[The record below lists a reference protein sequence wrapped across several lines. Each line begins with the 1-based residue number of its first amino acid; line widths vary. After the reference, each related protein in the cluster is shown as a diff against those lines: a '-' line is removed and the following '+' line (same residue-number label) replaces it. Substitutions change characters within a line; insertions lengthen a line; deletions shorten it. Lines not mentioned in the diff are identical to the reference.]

1 MMQGFHLPETTSH
14 ASWAGQTSCSSLFD
28 IAVYFLFL
36 VVFLYQARYEIN
48 LNQLVRDFMRK
59 AVARTSAMV
68 LIDHQV
74 GTMNWIGSIEKSI
87 VEANTRA
94 LAKVAMALNMPLV
107 FTSSQ
112 EDQMQG
118 PLMPVLE
125 KIAPEAFAARVKR
138 PGVVNC
144 WDDEQFAKACRE
156 TDRKQLIMAG
166 VTTDVCLA
174 PPAIS
179 AVEEGFEVFGVVDAS
194 GSPTTLTD
202 EMAFR
207 RMERYGVELTTT
219 SAMIADLAVNW
230 ASEDGGKLIK
240 ILAEEI
246 LSAGH

>member
-1 MMQGFHLPETTSH
+1 MKKAET
-14 ASWAGQTSCSSLFD
+14 
-28 IAVYFLFL
+28 
-36 VVFLYQARYEIN
+36 
-48 LNQLVRDFMRK
+48 K
-59 AVARTSAMV
+59 KSAMV

-94 LAKVAMALNMPLV
+94 LAKVAIALNMPLI

-118 PLMPVLE
+118 PLMPSLE
-125 KIAPEAFAARVKR
+125 EIAPEAFATRIKR

-144 WDDEQFAKACRE
+144 WDDKRFSQACRD
-156 TDRKQLIMAG
+156 TGRSQIIMSG

-174 PPAIS
+174 PPTIS
-179 AVEEGFEVFGVVDAS
+179 AVDEGFEVFGVVDAS

-207 RMERYGVELTTT
+207 RMERAGVELTTT

-230 ASEDGGKLIK
+230 ASEDGRKLMQ
-240 ILAEEI
+240 ILGEEI
-246 LSAGH
+246 LGGGH